1 MGFFKKIKDLF
12 KKTILSKELP
22 EPKKIKIKTKV
33 KKILSDYHH
42 IIKIYWVKENDII
55 DDSQIE
61 IMIDWIKEH
70 KTRYDIDISANNPY
84 EPNLVKMFFKV
95 SDIFFFLVSLSEK
108 NLVIFTTPATI
119 LYSSVYIIL
128 TIKKSSSSYYSMIIF
143 CPLISVLYGIKKSFS
158 LKSMIYLL
166 VYVL

>member
-12 KKTILSKELP
+12 KKTKLSKELP
-22 EPKKIKIKTKV
+22 EPKKIKIKTKI

-70 KTRYDIDISANNPY
+70 KTRYDINISANNPY
-84 EPNLVKMFFKV
+84 EPNLVKMFFKEFKV
-95 SDIFFFLVSLSEK
+95 PLYEMIVTIASEK
-108 NLVIFTTPATI
+108 KIMSEKALFIEAVNLFKQITMGEG
-119 LYSSVYIIL
+119 SSVGIVIGIL
-128 TIKKSSSSYYSMIIF
+128 KIGKVRKNEI
-143 CPLISVLYGIKKSFS
+143 
-158 LKSMIYLL
+158 
-166 VYVL
+166 